1 MRIDKLASGELARF
15 RALRLE
21 ALRDAPE
28 AFGTTWGQASK
39 WPESRWSELFNSMVV
54 FIAGVGDED
63 VGMLRGGSEGGS
75 ARLGSLW
82 VRRDARRR
90 GVAATL
96 IEAVTDWATSEG
108 YERITLQVGVH
119 QAAARR
125 MYEEAGFAGVGEPIS
140 YPPPQ
145 DQLSKLTMARRS
157 RDHGARCGGRGSR
170 PPATAPSP
178 RTGRRSR

>member
-1 MRIDKLASGELARF
+1 
-15 RALRLE
+15 
-21 ALRDAPE
+21 
-28 AFGTTWGQASK
+28 
-39 WPESRWSELFNSMVV
+39 MVV
-54 FIAGVGDED
+54 FIAVVGDED
-63 VGMLRGGSEGGS
+63 VGMVRGGSEGGS

-125 MYEEAGFAGVGEPIS
+125 MYQEAGFAGVGEPIS

-145 DQLSKLTMARRS
+145 DQLSKLTM
-157 RDHGARCGGRGSR
+157 
-170 PPATAPSP
+170 TK
-178 RTGRRSR
+178 TL